1 MGTQQERNF
10 YQQSRNTLGTY
21 WTSDNEAAENAKA
34 PTRQQLAF
42 DAHAKAVVDLIV
54 EMRVLT
60 QLGPNWP
67 NKGDDR
73 ITKLRE
79 LVSDLSRELDVLSIE
94 GVRP

>member
-1 MGTQQERNF
+1 MAYMSADYN
-10 YQQSRNTLGTY
+10 
-21 WTSDNEAAENAKA
+21 AEHAYA
-34 PTRQQLAF
+34 PTRAQLAF

-73 ITKLRE
+73 ISKLVELATDLKRE
-79 LVSDLSRELDVLSIE
+79 LSVLAIE
-94 GVRP
+94 GYRP

>member
-1 MGTQQERNF
+1 MA
-10 YQQSRNTLGTY
+10 
-21 WTSDNEAAENAKA
+21 WTSADTNAELAYA

-73 ITKLRE
+73 ISKLVELATDLKRE
-79 LVSDLSRELDVLSIE
+79 LSVLAIE
-94 GVRP
+94 GYRP

>member
-1 MGTQQERNF
+1 MA
-10 YQQSRNTLGTY
+10 
-21 WTSDNEAAENAKA
+21 WTSADTNAELAYA
-34 PTRQQLAF
+34 PTRAQLAF

-73 ITKLRE
+73 ISRMVELATDLKRE
-79 LVSDLSRELDVLSIE
+79 LSVLAVE
-94 GVRP
+94 GYRP

>member
-1 MGTQQERNF
+1 MA
-10 YQQSRNTLGTY
+10 
-21 WTSDNEAAENAKA
+21 WTSADTNAELAYA
-34 PTRQQLAF
+34 PTRAQLAF

-73 ITKLRE
+73 ISKLVELATDLKRE
-79 LVSDLSRELDVLSIE
+79 LSVLAIE
-94 GVRP
+94 GYRP